1 MKPKQEEARQPLMDL
16 TAFGDELA
24 QDFTDVR
31 LEHGGGR
38 LIVPRAPVDMSY
50 IASEQY
56 PDDCDDD
63 NAYQVF
69 RERGLLSRLIKFEWQ
84 EDRGTAWDLAIDSML
99 IGDHLYVSMAPDVD
113 VDQQWDAFVAVEH
126 PEADEI
132 LDALLFDL
140 MWDNGESYS
149 IEILSSLPTTI
160 TSDRLSKNTVRAGLH
175 LYLEW
180 DDTRNPG
187 AWLAAAEL
195 MPSALKADDRLAEAS
210 KALLNAD
217 GDETRDQFIEAYAD
231 LVFRTD

>member
-1 MKPKQEEARQPLMDL
+1 MDL
-16 TAFGDELA
+16 AAFGEELA
-24 QDFTDVR
+24 QDFTEVR

-38 LIVPRAPVDMSY
+38 LIIPRAPVDMSY

-63 NAYQVF
+63 NAYEVF
-69 RERGLLSRLIKFEWQ
+69 KERGLLQPLIGFEWH
-84 EDRGTAWDLAIDSML
+84 EDRGHDWDLDLDSL
-99 IGDHLYVSMAPDVD
+99 QVGDRLYVTMAPDVA
-113 VDQQWDAFVAVEH
+113 VDQHWDAFVAVEH
-126 PEADEI
+126 PEAEEI

-140 MWDNGESYS
+140 MWDNGESYG

-160 TSDRLSKNTVRAGLH
+160 TSRRLSKNTVRAGLH

-195 MPSALKADDRLAEAS
+195 LPSALMADDGLAEAS

-217 GDETRDQFIEAYAD
+217 GDETRDQFIEAYVD
-231 LVFRTD
+231 LVLRDG

>member
-1 MKPKQEEARQPLMDL
+1 MDL

-24 QDFTDVR
+24 QDFTEVR

-38 LIVPRAPVDMSY
+38 LVIPRAPVDMSY

-63 NAYQVF
+63 NAYSVF
-69 RERGLLSRLIKFEWQ
+69 KERGMLVPLISFEWQ
-84 EDRGTAWDLAIDSML
+84 EDRGTAWDLALDSIQ
-99 IGDHLYVSMAPDVD
+99 IGDRLYISMAPDVT
-113 VDQQWDAFVAVEH
+113 VDQQWDAFVAVEN
-126 PEADEI
+126 PEAEEI
-132 LDALLFDL
+132 LDALVFDL

-149 IEILSSLPTTI
+149 VEILSSLPTTI
-160 TSDRLSKNTVRAGLH
+160 ASARLSKNTVRAGLH

-195 MPSALKADDRLAEAS
+195 LPSALMADDALAEAS

-217 GDETRDQFIEAYAD
+217 GDETRDQFIEAYTD
-231 LVFRTD
+231 LVFRDG